1 MLRFQPSAVRRSKV
15 NVRTYT
21 ATAQDAEA
29 SREWFVVDAAGQ
41 NLGRLATQI
50 ANVLKGKHKPI
61 YTPSMDCGDFVI
73 VINAAKVKVT
83 GRKLDQKFYY
93 RYSGYPDGLAEISLR
108 DQLKKHPERVIQA
121 AVQGMLNRNRL
132 RRQLIKKLKVYAG
145 SEHPHAAQQPK
156 PFPLA

>member
-1 MLRFQPSAVRRSKV
+1 M
-15 NVRTYT
+15 RTYS
-21 ATAQDAEA
+21 ATARDAEE

-50 ANVLKGKHKPI
+50 ASVLKGKHKPI
-61 YTPSMDCGDFVI
+61 YTPSMDCGDFVV
-73 VINAAKVKVT
+73 VINADKINVT
-83 GRKLDQKFYY
+83 GQKLDSKIYY
-93 RYSGYPDGLAEISLR
+93 RYSGYPGGLAEVTLR

-121 AVQGMLNRNRL
+121 AVMGMLNRNRQ

-145 SEHPHAAQQPK
+145 PEHPHQAQQPK